1 MTEQELIRQIT
12 TIAAKTAIEEYR
24 KEISRNEKETIDTLR
39 HNTMKL
45 FKHYNKLKTYVE
57 NSISD
62 SSQAKDLWLDKLL
75 GEMFD
80 GDSKVMVKSIIRS
93 KEQTELM
100 MRHIDNMIDIY
111 DERCKCRRVN
121 YCDCVRRYYINGE
134 QLKDIGNSLNPNV
147 DERTVQRYIKRGLEE
162 MSILLWGLTGIKNK
176 LS

>member
-1 MTEQELIRQIT
+1 MTEQELIREIT

-24 KEISRNEKETIDTLR
+24 KEISRNEKETVDTLR

-80 GDSKVMVKSIIRS
+80 DDSKVMVKSIIKS

-111 DERCKCRRVN
+111 NERCRCRRVN
-121 YCDCVRRYYINGE
+121 YCDCVRRYYIDNE
-134 QLKDIGNSLNPNV
+134 SLQNIGDSFNPKV